1 MNWPM
6 TLFGYLARRF
16 ALAVLV
22 VITIFAVLA
31 FSIDLAELFRRT
43 SERDIPTAVV
53 FSMSALKLP
62 DLIQKLF
69 PFAVLFGA
77 IFAFARLSRS
87 QELVA
92 ARAAGVSAW
101 QFLGAPL
108 IVAVLMGV
116 FTIGVF
122 NPVSAALLAQ
132 YARFEARYIRGE
144 ASQLAVSGN
153 GLWLRQGDA
162 ENQSVIHALR
172 VADQGE
178 QLQDVMVVRY
188 DGLDQYAGRID
199 ATSASLE
206 DRYWLL
212 ENAWV
217 SGANGRTVFQAQ
229 YELPTDLT
237 PAQIEESFASPSTIS
252 FWELPRFISNAESA
266 GFSAARHRLYWYSLM
281 CLPILL
287 SAMVFVAASFSFR
300 VTRLGGTSQ
309 LIVAGALSGLAVY
322 FLQDVTRAMG
332 QTGMLPVFLAAVAP
346 SVVAIL
352 LGMTFLFHEE
362 DG

>member
-6 TLFGYLARRF
+6 TLFAYVARRF
-16 ALAVLV
+16 ALSVLM
-22 VITIFAVLA
+22 VISVFAILA

-43 SERDIPTAVV
+43 SENDIPTSVV

-62 DLIQKLF
+62 DLIQKLL

-77 IFAFARLSRS
+77 IFAFAKLSRA

-101 QFLGAPL
+101 QFIGAPL
-108 IVAVLMGV
+108 IVAVLMGA

-122 NPVSAALLAQ
+122 NPVAAALLSQ

-153 GLWLRQGDA
+153 GLWLRQGTDG
-162 ENQSVIHALR
+162 NQSVIHALR
-172 VADQGE
+172 VAEQGE
-178 QLQDVMVVRY
+178 QLQDVMVLRY
-188 DGLDQYAGRID
+188 DGPDRYAGRID

-206 DRYWLL
+206 DRHWRL

-217 SGANGRTVFQAQ
+217 SGDDGRPVFAAS

-252 FWELPRFISNAESA
+252 FWELPRFIANAENA
-266 GFSAARHRLYWYSLM
+266 GFSAARHRLYWYSL
-281 CLPILL
+281 LFFPILL

-300 VTRLGGTSQ
+300 LTRLGGTSQ
-309 LIVAGALSGLAVY
+309 LIVVGAISGLAVY

-346 SVVAIL
+346 SAVAIL